1 MTQRG
6 KEEIDLLLKGPDNGG
21 RHIYTI
27 AWPS

>member
-1 MTQRG
+1 MTQRSE
-6 KEEIDLLLKGPDNGG
+6 EEIDLLLKGPDRGG

>member
-1 MTQRG
+1 MTQRSA
-6 KEEIDLLLKGPDNGG
+6 EEIDLLLKGPHRGG